1 MLVKSV
7 KGFGSLGVKVSN
19 ISYPFKQGEI
29 SELKKLLQEQL
40 LLVLPKCH
48 YTIDQF
54 YELSA
59 RLGVICT
66 YGQKAGVSL
75 KEQEKAYCYLDKD
88 GGPLYPGLVRVTAKK
103 NSESNYTGI
112 APGYNKRLNWHNDE
126 AERDPIVT
134 VDKFR
139 SMKGKW
145 TYERPMPEIIGFQA
159 IEGTKGSMTQVCQ
172 MVDRFQ
178 EESEENKN
186 WLRKITV
193 HWGLVKGKEGIYQ
206 TNDNVS
212 ILPEDMYSKKLALV
226 TKAINNIEGLHFS
239 PSQTIDI
246 VDSLHKK
253 LSTVRKKE
261 FAELKRYIMK
271 EYVKTKYI
279 YSHTWKDGDILY
291 IDQKTSI
298 HRRVGVV
305 KDYLSVAELRNRLL
319 HHISIH
325 IKKV

>member
-19 ISYPFKQGEI
+19 ISYPFKQDEI
-29 SELKKLLQEQL
+29 SELKKLLKEQL
-40 LLVLPKCH
+40 LLILPKCH
-48 YTIDQF
+48 YTVDQF
-54 YELSA
+54 YELSSL
-59 RLGVICT
+59 LGTICT
-66 YGQKAGVSL
+66 YGL
-75 KEQEKAYCYLDKD
+75 KVKVLLKGQAKLYCYVDKN
-88 GGPLYPGLVRVTAKK
+88 GGLLYPGLVRVTAKK
-103 NSESNYTGI
+103 DSKGNYTGL

-126 AERDPIVT
+126 SERDMIT
-134 VDKFR
+134 TTNKFK
-139 SMKGKW
+139 SIKGKW
-145 TYERPMPEIIGFQA
+145 VYERPMPEIIGFHGVK
-159 IEGTKGSMTQVCQ
+159 GTKGSVTQICQ

-178 EESEENKN
+178 EESEENKS
-186 WLRKITV
+186 WLRKLIIR
-193 HWGLVKGKEGIYQ
+193 WGLVKGKEGIYQ
-206 TNDNVS
+206 TNKDIPKHSN
-212 ILPEDMYSKKLALV
+212 DTYKKKLALV

-239 PSQTIDI
+239 PSQTVDI
-246 VDSLHKK
+246 VNTSAQ
-253 LSTVRKKE
+253 KKE

-305 KDYLSVAELRNRLL
+305 KDYLSVEELRNRLL